1 MHRSGPLSRV
11 IAHPYAAAAVIVSA
25 MAITLLVM
33 GRVPMCTCGHVK
45 LWHGVVYSSENSQ
58 HLTDWYS
65 VTHVVHGFAFFGL
78 LRLVARRVSVGG
90 RLIAATIIEAAWE
103 ILENTD
109 FIINRYREVTISLDY
124 FGDSVLN
131 SASDVGAMLLGFAI
145 ARRLPVWA
153 SVAAVTVAELVLA
166 YFIRDNLTINILMLI
181 YPLDAVR
188 EWQAG

>member
-1 MHRSGPLSRV
+1 M
-11 IAHPYAAAAVIVSA
+11 AV
-25 MAITLLVM
+25 TLLWM
-33 GRVPMCTCGHVK
+33 GRVPVCTCGHIK

-78 LRLVARRVSVGG
+78 LWLAARRVSVSG
-90 RLIAATIIEAAWE
+90 RLIAATIVEAAWE

-131 SASDVGAMLLGFAI
+131 SASDVGAMLFGFAI

-153 SVAAVTVAELVLA
+153 SVAAVMAAELVLA